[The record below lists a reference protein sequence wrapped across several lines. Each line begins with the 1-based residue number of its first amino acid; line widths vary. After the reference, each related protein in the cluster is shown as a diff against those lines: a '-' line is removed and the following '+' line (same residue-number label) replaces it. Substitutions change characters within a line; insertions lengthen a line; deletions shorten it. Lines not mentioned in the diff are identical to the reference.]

1 MRMFSADKIFAGS
14 LLAALLCCS
23 QWAAADSDIDPVLQ
37 ARVSAKIKQIQTW
50 AAEPAIVGAV
60 KEYNT
65 ARSPQAAA
73 MDQAKWA
80 NTSVIDP
87 FVRGLT
93 KNPPAQLLKTKR
105 GEVVSEAFLSGA
117 DGGKVAFL
125 GKTSSWSHKGKPKH
139 DLPMSG
145 KTWQGDVEVD
155 ESSGLRQVQVA
166 VPVLDGGKPI
176 GSLVVGLSVNHL
188 AN

>member
-1 MRMFSADKIFAGS
+1 MRMVSARKLFAGS
-14 LLAALLCCS
+14 LLAALMCCS
-23 QWAAADSDIDPVLQ
+23 QWAAADADIDPVLQ
-37 ARVSAKIKQIQTW
+37 ARVSAKIKEIQSW
-50 AAEPAIVGAV
+50 AAEPAIVAAV

-65 ARSPQAAA
+65 AKSPQAAA

-80 NTSVIDP
+80 TTSVIDP

-145 KTWQGDVEVD
+145 KTWQGDIEVD
-155 ESSGLRQVQVA
+155 ESSGLRQLQVA

-176 GSLVVGLSVNHL
+176 GSLVVGLGVNQL